1 VQIAGPVKQEHQM
14 TDNKS
19 KADPQAQPT
28 DEQDVEGH
36 MMINPTPGGDMARV
50 RSKDIDRAVRERNRA
65 KEAKR

>member
-1 VQIAGPVKQEHQM
+1 M
-14 TDNKS
+14 SDNKG
-19 KADPQAQPT
+19 KADPPAQPA

-36 MMINPTPGGDMARV
+36 SMMINPTLAGDVARV

>member
-1 VQIAGPVKQEHQM
+1 M
-14 TDNKS
+14 TKDKG
-19 KADPQAQPT
+19 KAEPQAQPA

-36 MMINPTPGGDMARV
+36 MMINPTIAGDVARV